1 MPGVLSVRTSDR
13 SGGRAR
19 SEEISGA
26 IVELHAKTLGLFTK
40 EQAEWLWRVSR
51 YLKFRRNHIRER
63 GCNLLHLQLPLRIAT
78 ALCHI

>member
-1 MPGVLSVRTSDR
+1 MPGVLSLRTSDR
-13 SGGRAR
+13 SGRRAR
-19 SEEISGA
+19 PEEISGA